1 MLRGWPGIA
10 VVSLVSALA
19 SLAVR
24 RYLGRSEPGRRF
36 VATPG
41 TGWAVWC
48 LLALVCA
55 ALIAPLLAPADPVR
69 VLDLVADR
77 LVHPGWAHPLGTDG
91 YARDV
96 LSRLLY
102 GARTAL
108 LVATV
113 AVTVSSTLGLAV
125 GLTSGLARGWVDTVI
140 MRMVDAALA
149 VPRLFLV
156 LVVVALS
163 DRPSPLGL
171 ALLLGLT
178 GWFAMSRLIRAET
191 LAVRDRDYVASVVAL
206 GARPVRVAV
215 RHVLPQIA
223 ATATVA
229 GSLNLANV
237 LLVEA
242 GLAYLGLSVRA
253 PSPTWG
259 FMVSEATPYLRS
271 APWLVGVPG
280 LAIACTVLAVNLLS
294 DGLRAALNPRA
305 SG

>member
-1 MLRGWPGIA
+1 MQGWPGIA
-10 VVSLVSALA
+10 MVLLASALA
-19 SLAVR
+19 GWALR
-24 RYLGRSEPGRRF
+24 RRLTRSDSGRRF

-41 TGWAVWC
+41 TGWAIWT
-48 LLALVCA
+48 LLALAVA
-55 ALIAPLLAPADPVR
+55 AVAAPLVAPADPVR
-69 VLDLVADR
+69 VLDLAADR
-77 LVHPGWAHPLGTDG
+77 LVPPGWAHPLGTDG

-108 LVATV
+108 LVAIV
-113 AVTVSSTLGLAV
+113 AVLVSSTVGLAV
-125 GLTSGLARGWVDTVI
+125 GLTCGLARGWTDTLL
-140 MRMVDAALA
+140 MRGVDAALA

-156 LVVVALS
+156 LVAVALW

-178 GWFAMSRLIRAET
+178 GWFVMSRIVRAET
-191 LAVRDRDYVASVVAL
+191 LAVRSRDQVAAAVAL
-206 GARPVRVAV
+206 GVPSWRVATH
-215 RHVLPQIA
+215 HVLPQVA
-223 ATATVA
+223 ATAAVA
-229 GSLNLANV
+229 GALNLANV

-253 PSPTWG
+253 PAPTWG
-259 FMVSEATPYLRS
+259 FMIAEATPYLRA

-280 LAIACTVLAVNLLS
+280 VAIALTVLAVNVLS

-305 SG
+305 SA